1 MNDLTEPQIRTLE
14 SLSRHGF
21 EFLIFP
27 LFANYV
33 GVKMYNCA
41 ALLGRTAEGKLEI
54 FGEPSYL
61 VEGNI
66 SVLVRRGGARYFV
79 WKQRE
84 VEATEEHLRELEKFA
99 TELKALL

>member
-1 MNDLTEPQIRTLE
+1 MNDLTEQQIRTLE
-14 SLSRHGF
+14 TLHRHGF
-21 EFLIFP
+21 TFVVFP
-27 LFANYV
+27 LLANYI
-33 GVKMYNCA
+33 GVKKHNCA

-66 SVLVRRGGARYFV
+66 SVLVHRRGASYFV
-79 WKQRE
+79 WKLHE
-84 VEATEEHLRELEKFA
+84 VEATAERLAELETFV